1 MKRTLLVAAVGLFIA
16 GCSTINTD
24 SQRIQVACAGI
35 TSAVQVLTLHKDK
48 MTDGQIETT
57 VRALDLATPV
67 CGQGPEPTTDT
78 IKLAAIEAVQMELAK
93 LATEVRTNE

>member
-1 MKRTLLVAAVGLFIA
+1 MKRTILVAAVGLFMA
-16 GCSTINTD
+16 GCAAINTD

-57 VRALDLATPV
+57 ARALDLAAPV

-93 LATEVRTNE
+93 LATEVRTHE

>member
-1 MKRTLLVAAVGLFIA
+1 MKRTILVAAVGLFMA
-16 GCSTINTD
+16 GCAAINTD

-57 VRALDLATPV
+57 VRALDLSTPV
-67 CGQGPEPTTDT
+67 CGQGPVPTTDT

-93 LATEVRTNE
+93 LATEVRGNE

>member
-1 MKRTLLVAAVGLFIA
+1 MKRLIIAATAAIAMA
-16 GCSTINTD
+16 GCAAINTD